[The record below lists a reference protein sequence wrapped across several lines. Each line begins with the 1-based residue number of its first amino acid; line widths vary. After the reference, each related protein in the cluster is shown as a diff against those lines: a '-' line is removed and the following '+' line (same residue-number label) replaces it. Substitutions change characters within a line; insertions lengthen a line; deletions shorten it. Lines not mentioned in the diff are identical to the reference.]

1 MKLNEIILAATECDL
16 AGCDVDSILARAKQM
31 PPARRKLA
39 VWKKVLIAAAAA
51 CLFVGTAS
59 AAVLLSGFGTVFDRP
74 VDPGHVEMLDES
86 PDNEE
91 VVWKFTETWYDE
103 NIIFLGGTVTTPEPL
118 DPAGEYMASCG
129 IKVPGADIYSDSLN
143 VYIYPVGER
152 ESAFLMYC
160 NLLRQKSDF
169 MTQAKNEDGSVTLE
183 LTVYEFHDLRF
194 TPKDRSYTSDDIEV
208 LFPGPWIYTVRL
220 ESNDEKKIRL
230 DGRYESMWP
239 DQSAAVVTSVRLT
252 AFSLEII
259 GEDLT
264 YSYNTRDEGRKQAP
278 LLMWLKMKD
287 GTLLFKSKGIF
298 ADKDSYV
305 HYREC
310 TDESLIYLFGDPIDP
325 TEVESVVF
333 YTGVF
338 LLEATSEIEEY
349 YSSEKGWKCYPSI
362 DESGKLEV
370 WLPLIEIP
378 LS

>member
-1 MKLNEIILAATECDL
+1 MKLNEIILAATEEDL
-16 AGCDVDSILARAKQM
+16 AGCDADSILARAKQM
-31 PPARRKLA
+31 PARRKLA
-39 VWKKVLIAAAAA
+39 GWKKVLIIAAAA

-59 AAVLLSGFGTVFDRP
+59 AAVLLSGFGTAFERP
-74 VDPGHVEMLDES
+74 IDTGRVDVLDAS

-91 VVWKFTETWYDE
+91 VIWKFTETWYDK

-118 DPAGEYMASCG
+118 DPAGEYMAVCG
-129 IKVPGADIYSDSLN
+129 IKVPGDKIYSDFLN
-143 VYIYPVGER
+143 VYIYAVGER

-194 TPKDRSYTSDDIEV
+194 TPKGRPYTSDDIEV
-208 LFPGPWIYTVRL
+208 LFPGPWIYTVQL
-220 ESNDEKKIRL
+220 ESNDEKNIRL

-239 DQSAAVVTSVRLT
+239 DRSSAVVTSVKLT
-252 AFSLEII
+252 AFSLEIN

-264 YSYNTRDEGRKQAP
+264 YSYNTRDEGRKKAP
-278 LLMWLKMKD
+278 LLIWLKMKD

-298 ADKDSYV
+298 ANKDSDI

-310 TDESLIYLFGDPIDP
+310 TDASIIYLFGKPIDP
-325 TEVESVVF
+325 TEVESMIL
-333 YTGVF
+333 Y
-338 LLEATSEIEEY
+338 EAFGTTPTNPAAEEY
-349 YSSEKGWKCYPSI
+349 YTKNGIVFYPSP
-362 DESGKLEV
+362 DEIGKTET

-378 LS
+378 LN